1 MNVHVAVIMGGS
13 SAEREVSL
21 VTGRAVEEALVS
33 EGYKVTTIDAD
44 NSLSKKLINCSPDI
58 VFNALHGKIGEDG
71 CVQGLLEVLRIPY
84 THSGVLASA
93 IAMNKPIAKRL
104 FKEAGLQCPEGKVI
118 HVDDVM
124 TGRLFE
130 PPYVIKP
137 LSEGSSVGVFIID
150 NEISETRFSLENWC
164 YGSEVLIEEFIPGR
178 EIQVAIMGHKALGAI
193 EIIPKGCFY
202 DYETKYTDGKAQHFM
217 PARIHPRSYRE
228 ALDIALR
235 AHRALDCR
243 GVSRADLRYNDTDG
257 EPGKLYLLEINTQP
271 GLTPLSLVP
280 EIAADSG
287 IDFSELVSWM
297 VENASCDN

>member
-1 MNVHVAVIMGGS
+1 MNAHVAVIMGGA

-21 VTGRAVEEALVS
+21 VTGRAVEQALVS
-33 EGYKVTTIDAD
+33 VGYKVTTVEAD
-44 NSLSKKLINCSPDI
+44 DSLIKKLINCSPDI
-58 VFNALHGKIGEDG
+58 AFNALHGKMGEDG
-71 CVQGLLEVLRIPY
+71 CVQGLLEVLGIPY

-104 FKEAGLQCPEGKVI
+104 FREAGLKCPEGKVI
-118 HVDDVM
+118 HVDDIVA
-124 TGRLFE
+124 GHIFE

-137 LSEGSSVGVFIID
+137 LSEGSSVGVFIIN
-150 NEISETRFSLENWC
+150 NENSETQFNFEKWC
-164 YGSEVLIEEFIPGR
+164 YGPEVLVEEFIPGR
-178 EIQVAIMGHKALGAI
+178 EIQVAIMGQKALGAI
-193 EIIPKGCFY
+193 EIRPKGTFY
-202 DYETKYTDGKAQHFM
+202 DYETKYTEGKAQHFM
-217 PARIHPRSYRE
+217 PAPIHPRCYQE

-235 AHRALDCR
+235 AHQALDCR